1 MGIAA
6 KTIAFRFDEQDR
18 RRLQEIQDAFA
29 PFLRTSSHVVRF
41 CLELVHS
48 LIFGQGTLL
57 QVSEALQRLLGNT
70 LQHEP
75 PNKSLPA
82 YGVHPALAGTTVPD
96 GRGGS
101 ESAPATKVDPSFLY
115 MQVMYARMAELDKE
129 RFARG
134 RELR

>member
-18 RRLQEIQDAFA
+18 RRLHEIQDAFA
-29 PFLRTSSHVVRF
+29 PFLRTASDVARF

-48 LIFGQGTLL
+48 LIFGNGTLI
-57 QVSEALQRLLGNT
+57 QVCSALQGLRCAIS
-70 LQHEP
+70 QYEP
-75 PNKSLPA
+75 P
-82 YGVHPALAGTTVPD
+82 
-96 GRGGS
+96 
-101 ESAPATKVDPSFLY
+101 APAPEVDPSFLY